1 LKAAGQHQNRHYDQN
16 LESRRV
22 IMANVAL
29 KNIIEAPMAANI
41 RESANHIWLAGL
53 GAYAKTQEEGEKLF
67 QSLIKEGEKFEKQ
80 ARKTAEAR
88 IDEAKGKVIEFR
100 DKASHQ
106 IERLE
111 ELFQERV
118 AQVLSRLGVPTQE
131 DIQELAKRVEE
142 LNKSIMALKK

>member
-1 LKAAGQHQNRHYDQN
+1 
-16 LESRRV
+16 
-22 IMANVAL
+22 MANVAL

-100 DKASHQ
+100 NKATQQ
-106 IERLE
+106 IDRLE
-111 ELFQERV
+111 DLFQERV
-118 AQVLSRLGVPTQE
+118 AQVLSRLGIPTQE

-142 LNKSIMALKK
+142 LNQSIMALKK